1 MEIILLAAFP
11 IPLRLLTGLLIL
23 LVGVLTLYWFF
34 LKKNNPKS
42 NKVDTLS
49 ANSNARKL
57 QDRFDRGEITE
68 EDYHRKLR
76 NLDDESKR
84 GD

>member
-1 MEIILLAAFP
+1 MDIILLAAFP

-34 LKKNNPKS
+34 LKKNNSKS
-42 NKVDTLS
+42 NKVDTLP
-49 ANSNARKL
+49 ANSDARKL

-68 EDYHRKLR
+68 EEYRRKLR
-76 NLDDESKR
+76 DAEEDPKR
-84 GD
+84 R